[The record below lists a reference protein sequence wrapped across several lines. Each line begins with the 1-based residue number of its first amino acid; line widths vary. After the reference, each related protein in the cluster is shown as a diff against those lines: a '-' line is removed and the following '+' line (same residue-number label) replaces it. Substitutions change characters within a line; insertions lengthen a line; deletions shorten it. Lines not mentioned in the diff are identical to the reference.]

1 MTKNKKIAW
10 TKIMLEKFL
19 KYTKMTKNGKIVS
32 RDADIK
38 PVKGYLFSLWEYNQ
52 ILNIYDT
59 KNKAA
64 FHETKNP
71 EKTPTIFKKK

>member
-1 MTKNKKIAW
+1 MTKNKKTAW

-38 PVKGYLFSLWEYNQ
+38 PVKGYLFSLWE
-52 ILNIYDT
+52 
-59 KNKAA
+59 
-64 FHETKNP
+64 
-71 EKTPTIFKKK
+71 